1 MTPLDAITSVL
12 IKPVFSLDLYRT
24 IIRGKSMPH
33 YGNFWGQR
41 ETSEQS
47 KAGYQ
52 DNEMSRQHD
61 LNKVKLSQ

>member
-1 MTPLDAITSVL
+1 MTRALDAIPSVL
-12 IKPVFSLDLYRT
+12 IKPAVFSPDLYRT

-61 LNKVKLSQ
+61 LNKVKR